1 MFTGLVQDVGEV
13 VEITDGQSGTTKLVI
28 KSEIFSDD
36 VEIGESISVAGVC
49 LTVSAHNRAAST
61 VEVEVMGETL
71 AKTSLDQLTK
81 GNRLNLERALL
92 ATDRL
97 GGHIVQGH
105 VDTTSELI
113 DKRDEPNWHALRLSL
128 PSAFA
133 HYVIEKGS
141 IAIDG
146 VSLTIS
152 AVDKTAP
159 QPWFEVSLIPTT
171 LAKTTLSTLEP
182 GMRVNL
188 EFDVLAKYAESM
200 LQSRQ

>member
-1 MFTGLVQDVGEV
+1 MFTGLVQGLGEV
-13 VEITDGQSGTTKLVI
+13 VDITDGQSGTTKLVI

-36 VEIGESISVAGVC
+36 IEIGESVSVAGVC
-49 LTVSAHNRAAST
+49 LTVSAHNRASST

-71 AKTSLDQLTK
+71 AKTSLAQLTK

-113 DKRDEPNWHALRLSL
+113 DKRDEPNWHVLRLSL
-128 PSAFA
+128 PPAFA

-182 GMRVNL
+182 GVRVNL

-200 LQSRQ
+200 LQTRP